1 MLNILLFENED
12 PPNQDPVQESD
23 CKWDWLGALWPCPE
37 SWSPH
42 TGQCAGWRV
51 PHTGFTHVGRTGHRA
66 DQGQGTC
73 RRAADGLVRVDV
85 AQSALR
91 EARSPG
97 TPRMHGHPGGLLVL
111 VSLLWSSQPICVSG
125 CDVKYTFPVRREGHA
140 CDSQGRFE
148 WVFDFTRAELWAEAS
163 FSCHGHGKQEMHLQD
178 CDSHDINELFC
189 HSFELN

>member
-12 PPNQDPVQESD
+12 PPNQDPFQESD

-42 TGQCAGWRV
+42 TVSVQGDGCHIQGSHTWGARDTGQTRD
-51 PHTGFTHVGRTGHRA
+51 RA
-66 DQGQGTC
+66 HA

-148 WVFDFTRAELWAEAS
+148 WVFDFTWAELWAEAS

-178 CDSHDINELFC
+178 CDSHNINELFC